1 MDQITSLADPEKNL
15 VRPLGIIGVEIDSK
29 IASMVDDLRDP
40 FGIIVVARASEA
52 GADIPLTVADVIR
65 TLNGQPMSTLDR
77 LRSAL
82 SALQPGAPVVLQ
94 IQRDQR
100 LLYVAFTLDQL

>member
-1 MDQITSLADPEKNL
+1 MAGLFQVLYGKPGGTFRKAEVLKGTDREP
-15 VRPLGIIGVEIDSK
+15 II
-29 IASMVDDLRDP
+29 
-40 FGIIVVARASEA
+40 
-52 GADIPLTVADVIR
+52 IP
-65 TLNGQPMSTLDR
+65 LNGQPMTTLAR